1 MLGQPRQRRNRKHHF
16 WSDLT
21 HMEIEYC
28 RRSSFQAS
36 LAIDLIY
43 NFYLRYGLNLS
54 PNRRHRKAT
63 SLRVQLFI
71 MSGEN
76 SVAAL

>member
-1 MLGQPRQRRNRKHHF
+1 MLGQPRQRCNRKRHF
-16 WSDLT
+16 WFDLT
-21 HMEIEYC
+21 HMEIEYR

-36 LAIDLIY
+36 LAMDLIY
-43 NFYLRYGLNLS
+43 NFYLRYELNLS
-54 PNRRHRKAT
+54 SNRRHRKAT